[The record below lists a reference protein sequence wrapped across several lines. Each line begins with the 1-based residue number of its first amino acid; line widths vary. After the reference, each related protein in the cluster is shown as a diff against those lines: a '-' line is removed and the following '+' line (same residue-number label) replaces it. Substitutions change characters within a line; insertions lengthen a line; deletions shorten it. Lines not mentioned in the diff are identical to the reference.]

1 MLMRCLAFIAAAL
14 FALPALANRI
24 GPAIRLVQTAAGAEP
39 IELRS
44 LSIRAEL
51 SGGMAETTVR
61 MVFFNPNRRQLEGT
75 LQFPLLDGQ
84 QITAFALDIEGKMRP
99 AVPVEKGRGQA
110 VFEAI
115 ERRQVDPAL
124 LETTHGN
131 NFKLRIYPIGAG
143 ATRTVELKY
152 AETLARRGARW
163 AYRLPL
169 AYGKVQDFDL
179 ELKVNDNAG
188 APPAIRGSLA
198 DIRFERGAADYRAS
212 FTREQFTPDGTLD
225 VEVDAVNQPQVYR
238 QQFAGATYFVAEIP
252 VAAPATRRPAP
263 RTIGLLWDSS
273 GSGKQRALDA
283 ELDEL
288 DRYFG
293 ALGNVQ
299 VRLVRLRDR
308 AEAPLAFQ
316 VRGGDWSALRR
327 ALQETVYDGAS
338 ALNDWKPQADV
349 DQYLLFSD
357 GLVNYGAARAPALAP
372 HQSLF
377 ALNSSVSADTA
388 RLAALAELNRGE
400 LIAIDRQRPG
410 EAARILQFRS
420 AGIERIGARG
430 ATDLVAQ
437 SRTAKDG
444 MLRVAG
450 RLFSTPGQQL
460 TLTVSNGAAAQDIT
474 LPLDAITQLHPL
486 AATQWANWRLRELEA
501 DFESHRAEIGR
512 IGRQFR
518 IPTRETSLIVLD
530 RLDDYI
536 RYDIAPPPELKAA
549 FEGLRVVRLL
559 SSESARAKHFDSVLR
574 LFEQRVSWWDT
585 NFPKHRPKQM
595 DLKTME
601 QAPWQSAQTL
611 SEMPLRYSAPA
622 LVAAA
627 PAPPPAAASR
637 VEVSAS
643 RSIASAARTREPA
656 SAPIGIALKKWVA
669 NAPYIDRLRSAAPD
683 QVYTLYLDEK
693 PGYANSS
700 AFFLDV
706 ADILID
712 KGQRDLALRVLSN
725 LAEMDLENRAV
736 LRILGYR
743 LLQAGAPQL
752 AVPVFEK
759 VLRLAPEEPQ
769 SFRDLGLAQ
778 AAAGHPQQAI
788 EKLNEVVVRPW
799 DVRFPEIETIAIAE
813 INAIIA
819 TSREKLD
826 TSRIDPRLLKNLP
839 LDLRVVMTWDA
850 DNADMDL
857 WVTDP
862 NGERCSYMNALTF
875 QGGRISRDFTRGYGP
890 EEFSLRSALPGKY
903 RIEANYYGNRQQVLA
918 GATTLQVK
926 LFTGFGTARQKEQV
940 VTLRLKDKG
949 ETVYVGEFE
958 VATSATR

>member
-1 MLMRCLAFIAAAL
+1 M
-14 FALPALANRI
+14 
-24 GPAIRLVQTAAGAEP
+24 
-39 IELRS
+39 
-44 LSIRAEL
+44 
-51 SGGMAETTVR
+51 
-61 MVFFNPNRRQLEGT
+61 
-75 LQFPLLDGQ
+75 
-84 QITAFALDIEGKMRP
+84 
-99 AVPVEKGRGQA
+99 
-110 VFEAI
+110 
-115 ERRQVDPAL
+115 
-124 LETTHGN
+124 
-131 NFKLRIYPIGAG
+131 
-143 ATRTVELKY
+143 
-152 AETLARRGARW
+152 
-163 AYRLPL
+163 
-169 AYGKVQDFDL
+169 
-179 ELKVNDNAG
+179 
-188 APPAIRGSLA
+188 
-198 DIRFERGAADYRAS
+198 
-212 FTREQFTPDGTLD
+212 
-225 VEVDAVNQPQVYR
+225 
-238 QQFAGATYFVAEIP
+238 
-252 VAAPATRRPAP
+252 
-263 RTIGLLWDSS
+263 
-273 GSGKQRALDA
+273 
-283 ELDEL
+283 
-288 DRYFG
+288 
-293 ALGNVQ
+293 
-299 VRLVRLRDR
+299 
-308 AEAPLAFQ
+308 
-316 VRGGDWSALRR
+316 
-327 ALQETVYDGAS
+327 
-338 ALNDWKPQADV
+338 
-349 DQYLLFSD
+349 
-357 GLVNYGAARAPALAP
+357 
-372 HQSLF
+372 
-377 ALNSSVSADTA
+377 
-388 RLAALAELNRGE
+388 
-400 LIAIDRQRPG
+400 
-410 EAARILQFRS
+410 
-420 AGIERIGARG
+420 
-430 ATDLVAQ
+430 
-437 SRTAKDG
+437 
-444 MLRVAG
+444 
-450 RLFSTPGQQL
+450 
-460 TLTVSNGAAAQDIT
+460 
-474 LPLDAITQLHPL
+474 
-486 AATQWANWRLRELEA
+486 
-501 DFESHRAEIGR
+501 
-512 IGRQFR
+512 
-518 IPTRETSLIVLD
+518 
-530 RLDDYI
+530 
-536 RYDIAPPPELKAA
+536 
-549 FEGLRVVRLL
+549 
-559 SSESARAKHFDSVLR
+559 
-574 LFEQRVSWWDT
+574 
-585 NFPKHRPKQM
+585 
-595 DLKTME
+595 
-601 QAPWQSAQTL
+601 
-611 SEMPLRYSAPA
+611 
-622 LVAAA
+622 
-627 PAPPPAAASR
+627 

-643 RSIASAARTREPA
+643 RSIATAAHTWGPA

-788 EKLNEVVVRPW
+788 ENLNEVVVRPW

-903 RIEANYYGNRQQVLA
+903 RIEANYYGNRQQMLA